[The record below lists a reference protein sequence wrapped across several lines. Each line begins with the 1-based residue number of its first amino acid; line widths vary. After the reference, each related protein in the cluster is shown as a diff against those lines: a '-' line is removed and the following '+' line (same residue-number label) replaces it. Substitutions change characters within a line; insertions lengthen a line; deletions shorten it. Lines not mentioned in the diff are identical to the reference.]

1 MLTYLLRLN
10 SVEGQ
15 EKRAEAR
22 RQRHDGVRQESSSE
36 SSSEEESGSSDEE
49 TASPVPLPAAVRFG
63 NGSSPG
69 SFGAATPPGAGAAA
83 SPTAKAKA
91 KHHHHRRRRRHK
103 AGTGPRELASDHSTT
118 TEESSSS
125 EESEDYIHQYDIE
138 SMNDW
143 YSMPSSLKSSR
154 KGGSTALTLW
164 DDDANRITLSEF
176 HEVQRRERDAH
187 RRAVM
192 REQRRKRRWEMFQH
206 RKRRDHWRITYMYVE
221 LLTEDPVQPRSLPS
235 LVVVCS
241 RSLVGLAFA
250 SGLATS
256 LASRASSTLRSRTT
270 QVP

>member
-1 MLTYLLRLN
+1 MLTRPLSLN
-10 SVEGQ
+10 SVTGQ

-22 RQRHDGVRQESSSE
+22 RQRHEGVRQESSSE

-69 SFGAATPPGAGAAA
+69 SFGAGTPPGAGAAA
-83 SPTAKAKA
+83 SPTAKAK
-91 KHHHHRRRRRHK
+91 HHHHRRRRRHK
-103 AGTGPRELASDHSTT
+103 PGTGPRELASDHSTT

-164 DDDANRITLSEF
+164 DDDANSITLSEF

-221 LLTEDPVQPRSLPS
+221 LLTE
-235 LVVVCS
+235 
-241 RSLVGLAFA
+241 
-250 SGLATS
+250 
-256 LASRASSTLRSRTT
+256 
-270 QVP
+270 